1 MGLLGAKSGWCNQLK
16 VWVTPLINGKKWG
29 VMCLITPEQMAKAV
43 CMLGILI
50 LLATGA
56 GGLEATEKPSPPSI
70 RTLGEAT
77 VAVKPDQAQIDIGI
91 VTQAESAQSAAQDNA
106 QKLEMVLTELRKLL
120 GPQADLKTIS
130 YALSPLFHYPQPG
143 GTPTIT
149 GYSATNIVRVTT
161 TDLTQVGKIIDVT
174 SQSSASKIE
183 RLHFTLKDEQAAYA
197 QALRDAVARA
207 TSKAEAIASA
217 LGAKIV
223 RVLAAEEAG
232 LPPRPI
238 MPVALE
244 ARAGPALA
252 ETPVAPGTLEIRAT
266 VTLTVEIAQ

>member
-1 MGLLGAKSGWCNQLK
+1 MAEVMSSLRF
-16 VWVTPLINGKKWG
+16 G
-29 VMCLITPEQMAKAV
+29 VNRPGERCGIMCLTTLEKMTKA
-43 CMLGILI
+43 LWLWILAI
-50 LLATGA
+50 LALLATGA
-56 GGLEATEKPSPPSI
+56 GGLEAMEKPPPSSI

-77 VAVKPDQAQIDIGI
+77 IAVKPDQAQLDIGI
-91 VTQAESAQSAAQDNA
+91 VTQAQNAQSAAQENA

-130 YALSPLFHYPQPG
+130 YALSPVFHYPKPG

-149 GYSATNIVRVTT
+149 GYSAANTVRVKT
-161 TDLTQVGKIIDVT
+161 TDLPQVGKIIDAAT
-174 SQSSASKIE
+174 QSSANKVE
-183 RLHFTLKDEQAAYA
+183 RLHFSLKDEQAAYA

-207 TSKAEAIASA
+207 KSKAEAIASA

-238 MPVALE
+238 MPAALE

-252 ETPVAPGTLEIRAT
+252 ETPVEPGTLEIRAT
-266 VTLTVEIAQ
+266 VTLTVEIAP